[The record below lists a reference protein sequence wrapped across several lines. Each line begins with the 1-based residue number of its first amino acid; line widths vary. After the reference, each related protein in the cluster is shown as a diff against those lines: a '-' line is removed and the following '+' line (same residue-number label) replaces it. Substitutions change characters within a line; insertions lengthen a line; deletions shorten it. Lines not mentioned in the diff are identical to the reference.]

1 MMRRIS
7 HRSLAAAAAV
17 ALLLLVPSA
26 ASAQEVGL
34 VAADAKE
41 VAKGYR
47 GNALKSKTV
56 VNDKGEIIGRIDDF
70 IFGRNDG
77 QVFVVLAVGD
87 FVGLDG
93 HLIAVKFGSLKI
105 DEVSDSIVLP
115 GADREALLKLP
126 VFLYNR

>member
-1 MMRRIS
+1 MMRRLS
-7 HRSLAAAAAV
+7 QRSLALAAALT
-17 ALLLLVPSA
+17 LLLLVPSV
-26 ASAQEVGL
+26 ASVQEVGL
-34 VAADAKE
+34 VAVDAKE

-70 IFGRNDG
+70 IFGRNDC

-87 FVGLDG
+87 FIGLDG
-93 HLIAVKFGSLKI
+93 HLVAVKFSNLKI
-105 DEVSDSIVLP
+105 DEFSDSIVLP

-126 VFLYNR
+126 VFLYSR

>member
-1 MMRRIS
+1 MMRRLS
-7 HRSLAAAAAV
+7 QRSLALAAALAF
-17 ALLLLVPSA
+17 LLLVPSV
-26 ASAQEVGL
+26 ASVQEVGL

-77 QVFVVLAVGD
+77 PVFVVLAVGD

-93 HLIAVKFGSLKI
+93 HLVAVKFSNLKI
-105 DEVSDSIVLP
+105 DELSDSIVLP

-126 VFLYNR
+126 VFLYSR